1 MSLATPARGASL
13 VTLPHPRQAHLAQ
26 IIYSL
31 ALRGFESRTFGIV
44 PMSNLMSNLS
54 PRFAF
59 RPVFHI
65 AVVLSSCMA
74 ATLLSGCVD
83 PELDKQAKFQK
94 QLDEVSAGYV
104 AAVGGDPAMLSTAPT
119 DEALTALRALG
130 NRARSLSGGTASQ
143 EESARALAA
152 SISRTT
158 GSIALARAAWLES
171 GQEIVRD
178 LAINASSL
186 AADLDAVAQAGEDLN
201 LSSASDGARE
211 VKAASAAD
219 MRAFQEEVRS
229 IEVPAAQLAQRIAE
243 GSARLSQLNQESA
256 LLARKARE
264 STPAAGLAFVEE
276 AAEIQSDAR
285 TLQTSVENDTIVA
298 DEVGSAGA
306 YASARLTAAQNTQ
319 AAASNAIE
327 FLGAYDADIKGQ
339 SGKSRE
345 MATELRRN
353 AASLLKAID
362 DERAGALKSA
372 YEGAIADFSS
382 ASAGA
387 GGSGADATALAN
399 TLMIEELRLLSTQI
413 AGLGAQGRMLA
424 MASVAG
430 NSAALATV
438 RTDAEA
444 AITAFKEKATTAA
457 DQFANLGEDP
467 ALSGLKTYIDG
478 VKKVA
483 DGLTVETL
491 MTPVAVVEVKKPAV
505 AKSNAAASSGRSS
518 SGGSSTGIDDP
529 DAFIAQ
535 LAALSGDP
543 SAAAA
548 LFVGAIDDS
557 TAVGKA
563 MKSAVGSMMSAMRP
577 VSEAMTAK
585 FGSASLGSMQGGMGG
600 VDVASFA
607 SLTKRSNDGTR
618 AVYGAEGGTEFTFV
632 KGANGWAIDMGEAM
646 RANGMTDEQIDQ
658 MAPMMGMIIGPMMA
672 SMKKAAAEVA
682 ARINADEFG
691 TVEEAQAALQEAIG
705 AGVAGAIGGGLG
717 APGTR

>member
-1 MSLATPARGASL
+1 
-13 VTLPHPRQAHLAQ
+13 
-26 IIYSL
+26 
-31 ALRGFESRTFGIV
+31 
-44 PMSNLMSNLS
+44 MSNLS

-65 AVVLSSCMA
+65 AVVLSSCMT

-104 AAVGGDPAMLSTAPT
+104 AAVGGDPAMLSTAPS

-130 NRARSLSGGTASQ
+130 NRARGLSGGTASQ

-201 LSSASDGARE
+201 LSSSTDVARD

-219 MRAFQEEVRS
+219 MRAFQEEVRQ

-276 AAEIQSDAR
+276 AALIQSDAR

-298 DEVGSAGA
+298 DQVVSQGE

-319 AAASNAIE
+319 AAATNAIE
-327 FLGAYDADIKGQ
+327 FLGTFDADIKGQ

-345 MATELRRN
+345 MANELRRN
-353 AASLLKAID
+353 AQSLLKAID

-387 GGSGADATALAN
+387 GGSGADSAALAN

-413 AGLGAQGRMLA
+413 AGLGAQGRMLG
-424 MASVAG
+424 MESVAD
-430 NSAALATV
+430 NAAALATV
-438 RTDAEA
+438 RTEVEA
-444 AITAFKEKATTAA
+444 VITAFKEKATTAA

-467 ALSGLKTYIDG
+467 ALAGLKTYIDG

-483 DGLTVETL
+483 DGLTVDKL
-491 MTPVAVVEVKKPAV
+491 MTPVAVVEVKKPAA
-505 AKSNAAASSGRSS
+505 AKAIGAGASSGRSS
-518 SGGSSTGIDDP
+518 SGESNTGIADP
-529 DAFIAQ
+529 DAFVAK

-557 TAVGKA
+557 TPIGKA
-563 MKSAVGSMMSAMRP
+563 MKSMVGSMMTAMKP
-577 VSEAMTAK
+577 VSDAMIEK
-585 FGSASLGSMQGGMGG
+585 FGSASLGSMAGGMGAL
-600 VDVASFA
+600 DVS
-607 SLTKRSNDGTR
+607 SLGKLTQRSNDGTR
-618 AVYGAEGGTEFTFV
+618 AVYGAEGGTEITFV
-632 KGANGWAIDMGEAM
+632 KGANGWAIDMSEAM

-658 MAPMMGMIIGPMMA
+658 MAPMMSMMMGPMMG
-672 SMKKAAAEVA
+672 SMKKAATEVA
-682 ARINADEFG
+682 ARIAADEFA
-691 TVEEAQAALQEAIG
+691 TVEEAQAALQEMMA
-705 AGVAGAIGGGLG
+705 AGAAGALGG
-717 APGTR
+717 PPRRR

>member
-1 MSLATPARGASL
+1 
-13 VTLPHPRQAHLAQ
+13 
-26 IIYSL
+26 
-31 ALRGFESRTFGIV
+31 
-44 PMSNLMSNLS
+44 MSNLS

-104 AAVGGDPAMLSTAPT
+104 AAVGGDPAMLSTAPS

-130 NRARSLSGGTASQ
+130 NRARGLSGGTASQ

-201 LSSASDGARE
+201 LSSSTDDARE

-219 MRAFQEEVRS
+219 MRAFQEEVRQ

-264 STPAAGLAFVEE
+264 SNPAAGLAFVEE
-276 AAEIQSDAR
+276 AALIQSDAR

-298 DEVGSAGA
+298 DQVVSQGE
-306 YASARLTAAQNTQ
+306 YASARLAAAQSTQ
-319 AAASNAIE
+319 AAANNAIE
-327 FLGAYDADIKGQ
+327 FLGTFDADIKGQ

-345 MATELRRN
+345 MANELRRN
-353 AASLLKAID
+353 AQSLLKAID

-387 GGSGADATALAN
+387 GGSGADSAALAN

-413 AGLGAQGRMLA
+413 AGLGAQGRMLG
-424 MASVAG
+424 MESVAD
-430 NSAALATV
+430 NAAALATV

-444 AITAFKEKATTAA
+444 VITAFKEKATTAA

-467 ALSGLKTYIDG
+467 ALAGLKTYIDG

-483 DGLTVETL
+483 DGLTVDKL
-491 MTPVAVVEVKKPAV
+491 MTPVAVVEVKKPAA
-505 AKSNAAASSGRSS
+505 AKAISAGASSGRSS
-518 SGGSSTGIDDP
+518 SGESNTGIDDP
-529 DAFIAQ
+529 DAFVAK

-557 TAVGKA
+557 TPIGKA
-563 MKSAVGSMMSAMRP
+563 MKSMVGSMMTAMKP
-577 VSEAMTAK
+577 VSDAMIEK
-585 FGSASLGSMQGGMGG
+585 FGSASLGSMAGGMGAL
-600 VDVASFA
+600 DVS
-607 SLTKRSNDGTR
+607 SLGNLTQRSNDGTR
-618 AVYGAEGGTEFTFV
+618 AVYGAEGGTEITFV
-632 KGANGWAIDMGEAM
+632 KGANGWAIDMSEAM
-646 RANGMTDEQIDQ
+646 RASGMTDEQIDQ
-658 MAPMMGMIIGPMMA
+658 MAPMMSMMMGPMMG
-672 SMKKAAAEVA
+672 SMKKAATEVA
-682 ARINADEFG
+682 ARIAADEFA
-691 TVEEAQAALQEAIG
+691 TVEEAQAALQEVMAASAGG
-705 AGVAGAIGGGLG
+705 ALGG
-717 APGTR
+717 PPRRR

>member
-1 MSLATPARGASL
+1 
-13 VTLPHPRQAHLAQ
+13 
-26 IIYSL
+26 
-31 ALRGFESRTFGIV
+31 
-44 PMSNLMSNLS
+44 MSNLS

-104 AAVGGDPAMLSTAPT
+104 AAVGGDPAMLSTAPS

-130 NRARSLSGGTASQ
+130 NRARGLSGGTASQ

-201 LSSASDGARE
+201 LSSSTDDARE

-219 MRAFQEEVRS
+219 MRAFQEEVRQ

-276 AAEIQSDAR
+276 AALIQSDAR

-298 DEVGSAGA
+298 DQVVSQGE

-319 AAASNAIE
+319 AAATNAIE
-327 FLGAYDADIKGQ
+327 FLGTFDADIKGQ

-345 MATELRRN
+345 MANELRRN
-353 AASLLKAID
+353 AQSLLKAID

-387 GGSGADATALAN
+387 GGSGADSAALAN

-413 AGLGAQGRMLA
+413 AGLGAQGRMLG
-424 MASVAG
+424 MESVAD
-430 NSAALATV
+430 NAAALATV
-438 RTDAEA
+438 RTEAEA
-444 AITAFKEKATTAA
+444 VITAFKEKATTAA

-467 ALSGLKTYIDG
+467 ALAGLKTYIDG

-483 DGLTVETL
+483 DGLTVDKL
-491 MTPVAVVEVKKPAV
+491 MTPVAVVEVKKPAA
-505 AKSNAAASSGRSS
+505 AKAIGAGASSGRSS
-518 SGGSSTGIDDP
+518 SGESNTGIADP
-529 DAFIAQ
+529 DAFVAK

-557 TAVGKA
+557 TPIGKA
-563 MKSAVGSMMSAMRP
+563 MKSMVGSMMTAMKP
-577 VSEAMTAK
+577 VSDAMIEK
-585 FGSASLGSMQGGMGG
+585 FGSASLGSMAGGMGAL
-600 VDVASFA
+600 DVS
-607 SLTKRSNDGTR
+607 SLGKLTQRSNDGTR
-618 AVYGAEGGTEFTFV
+618 AVYGAEGGTEITFV
-632 KGANGWAIDMGEAM
+632 KGANGWAIDMSEAM
-646 RANGMTDEQIDQ
+646 RASGMTDEQIDQ
-658 MAPMMGMIIGPMMA
+658 MAPMMSMMMGPMMG
-672 SMKKAAAEVA
+672 SMKKAATEVA
-682 ARINADEFG
+682 ARIAADEFA
-691 TVEEAQAALQEAIG
+691 TVEEAQAALQEMMA
-705 AGVAGAIGGGLG
+705 AGAAGALGG
-717 APGTR
+717 PPRRR

>member
-1 MSLATPARGASL
+1 
-13 VTLPHPRQAHLAQ
+13 
-26 IIYSL
+26 
-31 ALRGFESRTFGIV
+31 
-44 PMSNLMSNLS
+44 MSNLS

-104 AAVGGDPAMLSTAPT
+104 AAVGGDPAMLSTAPS

-130 NRARSLSGGTASQ
+130 NRARGLSGGTASQ

-201 LSSASDGARE
+201 LSSSTDDARE

-219 MRAFQEEVRS
+219 MRAFQEEVRQ

-276 AAEIQSDAR
+276 AALIQSDAR

-298 DEVGSAGA
+298 DQVVSQGE

-319 AAASNAIE
+319 AAATNAIE
-327 FLGAYDADIKGQ
+327 FLGTFDADIKGQ

-345 MATELRRN
+345 MANELRRN
-353 AASLLKAID
+353 AQSLLKAID

-387 GGSGADATALAN
+387 GGSGADSAALAN

-413 AGLGAQGRMLA
+413 AGLGAQGRMLG
-424 MASVAG
+424 MESVAD
-430 NSAALATV
+430 NAAALATV
-438 RTDAEA
+438 RTEAEA
-444 AITAFKEKATTAA
+444 VITAFKEKATTAA

-467 ALSGLKTYIDG
+467 ALAGLKTYIDG

-483 DGLTVETL
+483 DGLTVDKL
-491 MTPVAVVEVKKPAV
+491 MTPVAVVEVKKPAA
-505 AKSNAAASSGRSS
+505 AKAIGAGASSGRSS
-518 SGGSSTGIDDP
+518 SGESNTGIADP
-529 DAFIAQ
+529 DAFVAK

-557 TAVGKA
+557 TPIGKA
-563 MKSAVGSMMSAMRP
+563 MKSMVGSMMTAMKP
-577 VSEAMTAK
+577 VSDAMIEK
-585 FGSASLGSMQGGMGG
+585 FGSASLGSMAGGMGAL
-600 VDVASFA
+600 DVS
-607 SLTKRSNDGTR
+607 SLGNLTQRSNDGTR
-618 AVYGAEGGTEFTFV
+618 AVYGAEGGTEITFV
-632 KGANGWAIDMGEAM
+632 KGANGWAIDMSEAM
-646 RANGMTDEQIDQ
+646 RASGMTDEQIDQ
-658 MAPMMGMIIGPMMA
+658 MAPMMSMMMGPMMG
-672 SMKKAAAEVA
+672 SMKKAATEVA
-682 ARINADEFG
+682 ARIAADEFA
-691 TVEEAQAALQEAIG
+691 TVEEAQAALQEMMA
-705 AGVAGAIGGGLG
+705 AGAAGALGG
-717 APGTR
+717 PPRRR

>member
-1 MSLATPARGASL
+1 
-13 VTLPHPRQAHLAQ
+13 
-26 IIYSL
+26 
-31 ALRGFESRTFGIV
+31 
-44 PMSNLMSNLS
+44 MSNLS

-65 AVVLSSCMA
+65 AVVLSSCMT

-104 AAVGGDPAMLSTAPT
+104 AAVGGDPAMLSTAPS

-130 NRARSLSGGTASQ
+130 NRARGLSGGTASQ

-201 LSSASDGARE
+201 LSSSTDDARE

-219 MRAFQEEVRS
+219 MRAFQEEVRQ

-276 AAEIQSDAR
+276 AALIQSDAR

-298 DEVGSAGA
+298 DQVVSQGE

-319 AAASNAIE
+319 AAATNAIE
-327 FLGAYDADIKGQ
+327 FLGTFDADIKGQ

-345 MATELRRN
+345 MANELRRN
-353 AASLLKAID
+353 AQSLLKAID

-387 GGSGADATALAN
+387 GGSGADSAALAN

-413 AGLGAQGRMLA
+413 AGLGAQGRMLG
-424 MASVAG
+424 MESVAD
-430 NSAALATV
+430 NAAALATV
-438 RTDAEA
+438 RTEAEA
-444 AITAFKEKATTAA
+444 VITAFKEKATTAA

-467 ALSGLKTYIDG
+467 ALAGLKTYIDG

-483 DGLTVETL
+483 DGLTVDKL
-491 MTPVAVVEVKKPAV
+491 MTPVAVVEVKKPAA
-505 AKSNAAASSGRSS
+505 AKAIGAGASSGRSS
-518 SGGSSTGIDDP
+518 SGESNTGIADP
-529 DAFIAQ
+529 DAFVAK

-557 TAVGKA
+557 TPIGKA
-563 MKSAVGSMMSAMRP
+563 MKSMVGSMMTAMKP
-577 VSEAMTAK
+577 VSDAMIEK
-585 FGSASLGSMQGGMGG
+585 FGSASLGSMAGGMGAL
-600 VDVASFA
+600 DVS
-607 SLTKRSNDGTR
+607 SLGKLTQRSNDGTR
-618 AVYGAEGGTEFTFV
+618 AVYGAEGGTEITFV
-632 KGANGWAIDMGEAM
+632 KGANGWAIDMSEAM
-646 RANGMTDEQIDQ
+646 RASGMTDEQIDQ
-658 MAPMMGMIIGPMMA
+658 MAPMMSMMMGPMMG
-672 SMKKAAAEVA
+672 SMKKAATEVA
-682 ARINADEFG
+682 ARIAADEFA
-691 TVEEAQAALQEAIG
+691 TVEEAQAALQEMMA
-705 AGVAGAIGGGLG
+705 AGAAGALGG
-717 APGTR
+717 PPRRR

>member
-1 MSLATPARGASL
+1 
-13 VTLPHPRQAHLAQ
+13 
-26 IIYSL
+26 
-31 ALRGFESRTFGIV
+31 
-44 PMSNLMSNLS
+44 MSNLS

-104 AAVGGDPAMLSTAPT
+104 AAVGGDPAMLSTAPS

-130 NRARSLSGGTASQ
+130 NRARGLSGGTASQ

-201 LSSASDGARE
+201 LSSSTDDARE

-219 MRAFQEEVRS
+219 MRAFQEEVRQ

-276 AAEIQSDAR
+276 AALIQSDAR

-298 DEVGSAGA
+298 DQVVSQGE

-319 AAASNAIE
+319 AAATNAIE
-327 FLGAYDADIKGQ
+327 FLGTFDADIKGQ

-345 MATELRRN
+345 MANELRRN
-353 AASLLKAID
+353 AQSLLKAID

-387 GGSGADATALAN
+387 GGSGADSAALAN

-413 AGLGAQGRMLA
+413 AGLGAQGRMLG
-424 MASVAG
+424 MESVAD
-430 NSAALATV
+430 NAAALATV
-438 RTDAEA
+438 RTEAEA
-444 AITAFKEKATTAA
+444 VITAFKEKATTAA
-457 DQFANLGEDP
+457 DQSANLGEDP
-467 ALSGLKTYIDG
+467 ALAGLKSYIDG

-483 DGLTVETL
+483 DGLTVDKL
-491 MTPVAVVEVKKPAV
+491 MTPVAVVEVKKPAA
-505 AKSNAAASSGRSS
+505 AKAIGAGASSGRSS
-518 SGGSSTGIDDP
+518 SGESNTGIADP
-529 DAFIAQ
+529 DAFVAK

-557 TAVGKA
+557 TPIGKA
-563 MKSAVGSMMSAMRP
+563 MKSMVGSMMTAMKP
-577 VSEAMTAK
+577 VSDAMIEK
-585 FGSASLGSMQGGMGG
+585 FGSASLGSMAGGMGAL
-600 VDVASFA
+600 DVS
-607 SLTKRSNDGTR
+607 SLGNLTQRSNDGTR
-618 AVYGAEGGTEFTFV
+618 AVYGAEGGTEITFV
-632 KGANGWAIDMGEAM
+632 KGANGWAIDMSEAM

-658 MAPMMGMIIGPMMA
+658 MAPMMSMMMGPMMG
-672 SMKKAAAEVA
+672 SMKKAATEVA
-682 ARINADEFG
+682 ARIAADEFA
-691 TVEEAQAALQEAIG
+691 TVEEAQAALQEMMA
-705 AGVAGAIGGGLG
+705 AGAAGALGG
-717 APGTR
+717 PPRRR

>member
-1 MSLATPARGASL
+1 
-13 VTLPHPRQAHLAQ
+13 
-26 IIYSL
+26 
-31 ALRGFESRTFGIV
+31 
-44 PMSNLMSNLS
+44 MSNLS

-65 AVVLSSCMA
+65 AVVLSSCMT

-104 AAVGGDPAMLSTAPT
+104 AAVGGDPAMLSTAPS

-130 NRARSLSGGTASQ
+130 NRARGLSGGTASQ

-201 LSSASDGARE
+201 LSSSTDDARE

-219 MRAFQEEVRS
+219 MRAFQEEVRQ

-276 AAEIQSDAR
+276 AALIQSDAR

-298 DEVGSAGA
+298 DQVVSQGE

-319 AAASNAIE
+319 AAATNAIE
-327 FLGAYDADIKGQ
+327 FLGTFDADIKGQ

-345 MATELRRN
+345 MANELRRN
-353 AASLLKAID
+353 AQSLLKAID

-387 GGSGADATALAN
+387 GGSGADSAALAN

-413 AGLGAQGRMLA
+413 AGLGAQGRMLG
-424 MASVAG
+424 MESVAD
-430 NSAALATV
+430 NAAALATV
-438 RTDAEA
+438 RTEAEA
-444 AITAFKEKATTAA
+444 VITAFKEKATTAA

-467 ALSGLKTYIDG
+467 ALAGLKTYIDG

-483 DGLTVETL
+483 DGLTVDKL
-491 MTPVAVVEVKKPAV
+491 MTPVAVVEVKKPAA
-505 AKSNAAASSGRSS
+505 AKAIGAGASSGRSS
-518 SGGSSTGIDDP
+518 SGESNTGIADP
-529 DAFIAQ
+529 DAFVAK

-557 TAVGKA
+557 TPIGKA
-563 MKSAVGSMMSAMRP
+563 MKSMVGSMMTAMKP
-577 VSEAMTAK
+577 VSDAMIEK
-585 FGSASLGSMQGGMGG
+585 FGSASLGSMAGGMGAL
-600 VDVASFA
+600 DVS
-607 SLTKRSNDGTR
+607 SLGNLTQRSNDGTR
-618 AVYGAEGGTEFTFV
+618 AVYGAEGGTEITFV
-632 KGANGWAIDMGEAM
+632 KGANGWAIDMSEAM
-646 RANGMTDEQIDQ
+646 RASGMTDEQIDQ
-658 MAPMMGMIIGPMMA
+658 MAPMMSMMMGPMMG
-672 SMKKAAAEVA
+672 SMKKAATEVA
-682 ARINADEFG
+682 ARIAADEFA
-691 TVEEAQAALQEAIG
+691 TVEEAQAALQEMMA
-705 AGVAGAIGGGLG
+705 AGAAGALGG
-717 APGTR
+717 PPRRR

>member
-1 MSLATPARGASL
+1 
-13 VTLPHPRQAHLAQ
+13 
-26 IIYSL
+26 
-31 ALRGFESRTFGIV
+31 
-44 PMSNLMSNLS
+44 MSNLS

-104 AAVGGDPAMLSTAPT
+104 AAVGGDPAMLSTAPS

-130 NRARSLSGGTASQ
+130 NRARGLSGGTASQ

-201 LSSASDGARE
+201 LSSSTDDARE

-219 MRAFQEEVRS
+219 MRAFQEEVRQ

-276 AAEIQSDAR
+276 AALIQSDAR

-298 DEVGSAGA
+298 DQVVSQGE

-319 AAASNAIE
+319 AAATNAIE
-327 FLGAYDADIKGQ
+327 FLGTFDADIKGQ

-345 MATELRRN
+345 MANELRRN
-353 AASLLKAID
+353 AQSLLKAID

-387 GGSGADATALAN
+387 GGSGADSAALAN

-413 AGLGAQGRMLA
+413 AGLGAQGRMLG
-424 MASVAG
+424 MESVAD
-430 NSAALATV
+430 NAAALATV
-438 RTDAEA
+438 RTEAEA
-444 AITAFKEKATTAA
+444 VITAFKEKATTAA

-467 ALSGLKTYIDG
+467 ALAGLKSYIDG

-483 DGLTVETL
+483 DGLTVDKL
-491 MTPVAVVEVKKPAV
+491 MTPVAVVEVKKPAA
-505 AKSNAAASSGRSS
+505 AKAIGAGASSGRSS
-518 SGGSSTGIDDP
+518 SGESNTGIADP
-529 DAFIAQ
+529 DAFVAK

-557 TAVGKA
+557 TPIGKA
-563 MKSAVGSMMSAMRP
+563 MKSMVGSMMTAMKP
-577 VSEAMTAK
+577 VSDAMIEK
-585 FGSASLGSMQGGMGG
+585 FGSASLGSMAGGMGAL
-600 VDVASFA
+600 DVS
-607 SLTKRSNDGTR
+607 SLGNLTQRSNDGTR
-618 AVYGAEGGTEFTFV
+618 AVYGAEGGTEITFV
-632 KGANGWAIDMGEAM
+632 KGANGWAIDMSEAM

-658 MAPMMGMIIGPMMA
+658 MAPMMSMMMGPMMG
-672 SMKKAAAEVA
+672 SMKKAATEVA
-682 ARINADEFG
+682 ARIAADEFA
-691 TVEEAQAALQEAIG
+691 TVEEAQAALQEMMA
-705 AGVAGAIGGGLG
+705 AGAAGALGG
-717 APGTR
+717 PPRRR

>member
-1 MSLATPARGASL
+1 
-13 VTLPHPRQAHLAQ
+13 
-26 IIYSL
+26 
-31 ALRGFESRTFGIV
+31 
-44 PMSNLMSNLS
+44 MSNLS

-104 AAVGGDPAMLSTAPT
+104 AAVGGDPAMLSTAPS

-130 NRARSLSGGTASQ
+130 NRARGLSGGTASQ

-201 LSSASDGARE
+201 LSSSTDDARE

-219 MRAFQEEVRS
+219 MRAFQEEVRQ

-264 STPAAGLAFVEE
+264 SNPAAGLAFVEE
-276 AAEIQSDAR
+276 AALIQSDAR

-298 DEVGSAGA
+298 DQVVSQGE
-306 YASARLTAAQNTQ
+306 YASARLAAAQSTQ
-319 AAASNAIE
+319 AAATNAIE
-327 FLGAYDADIKGQ
+327 FLGTFDADIKGQ

-345 MATELRRN
+345 MANELRRN
-353 AASLLKAID
+353 AQSLLKAID

-387 GGSGADATALAN
+387 GGSGADSAALAN

-413 AGLGAQGRMLA
+413 AGLGAQGRMLG
-424 MASVAG
+424 MESVAD
-430 NSAALATV
+430 NAAALATV

-444 AITAFKEKATTAA
+444 VITAFKEKATTAA

-467 ALSGLKTYIDG
+467 ALAGLKTYIDG

-483 DGLTVETL
+483 DGLTVDKL
-491 MTPVAVVEVKKPAV
+491 MTPVAVVEVKKPAA
-505 AKSNAAASSGRSS
+505 AKAISAGASSGRSS
-518 SGGSSTGIDDP
+518 SGESNTGIDDP
-529 DAFIAQ
+529 DAFVAK

-557 TAVGKA
+557 TPIGKA
-563 MKSAVGSMMSAMRP
+563 MKSMVGSMMTAMKP
-577 VSEAMTAK
+577 VSDAMIEK
-585 FGSASLGSMQGGMGG
+585 FGSASLGSMAGGMGAL
-600 VDVASFA
+600 DVS
-607 SLTKRSNDGTR
+607 SLGNLTQRSNDGTR
-618 AVYGAEGGTEFTFV
+618 AVYGAEGGTEITFV
-632 KGANGWAIDMGEAM
+632 KGANGWAIDMSEAM
-646 RANGMTDEQIDQ
+646 RASGMTDEQIDQ
-658 MAPMMGMIIGPMMA
+658 MAPMMSMMMGPMMG
-672 SMKKAAAEVA
+672 SMKKAATEVA
-682 ARINADEFG
+682 ARIAADEFA
-691 TVEEAQAALQEAIG
+691 TVEEAQAALQEVMAASAGG
-705 AGVAGAIGGGLG
+705 ALGG
-717 APGTR
+717 PPRRR

>member
-1 MSLATPARGASL
+1 MRRTREQRVLRYTPSPPSGP
-13 VTLPHPRQAHLAQ
+13 LPRF
-26 IIYSL
+26 IYSL
-31 ALRGFESRTFGIV
+31 ATRGCNGRTFGIV
-44 PMSNLMSNLS
+44 LMSNLS

-65 AVVLSSCMA
+65 AVVLSSCMT

-104 AAVGGDPAMLSTAPT
+104 AAVGGDPAMLSTAPS

-130 NRARSLSGGTASQ
+130 NRARGLSGGTASQ

-201 LSSASDGARE
+201 LSSSTDDARE

-219 MRAFQEEVRS
+219 MRAFQEEVRQ

-264 STPAAGLAFVEE
+264 SNPAAGLAFVEE
-276 AAEIQSDAR
+276 AALIQSDAR

-298 DEVGSAGA
+298 DQVVSQGE
-306 YASARLTAAQNTQ
+306 YASARLAAAQSTQ
-319 AAASNAIE
+319 AAATNAIE
-327 FLGAYDADIKGQ
+327 FLGTFDADIKGQ

-345 MATELRRN
+345 MANELRRN
-353 AASLLKAID
+353 AQSLLKAID

-387 GGSGADATALAN
+387 GGSGADSAALAN

-413 AGLGAQGRMLA
+413 AGLGAQGRMLG
-424 MASVAG
+424 MESVAD
-430 NSAALATV
+430 NAAALATV

-444 AITAFKEKATTAA
+444 VITAFKEKATTAA

-467 ALSGLKTYIDG
+467 ALAGLKTYIDG

-483 DGLTVETL
+483 DGLTVDKL
-491 MTPVAVVEVKKPAV
+491 MTPVAVVEVKKPAA
-505 AKSNAAASSGRSS
+505 AKAISAGASSGRSS
-518 SGGSSTGIDDP
+518 SGESNTGIDDP
-529 DAFIAQ
+529 DAFVAK

-557 TAVGKA
+557 TPIGKA
-563 MKSAVGSMMSAMRP
+563 MKSMVGSMMTAMKP
-577 VSEAMTAK
+577 VSDAMIEK
-585 FGSASLGSMQGGMGG
+585 FGSASLGSMAGGMGAL
-600 VDVASFA
+600 DVS
-607 SLTKRSNDGTR
+607 SLGNLTQRSNDGTR
-618 AVYGAEGGTEFTFV
+618 AVYGAEGGTEITFV
-632 KGANGWAIDMGEAM
+632 KGANGWAIDMSEAM
-646 RANGMTDEQIDQ
+646 RASGMTDEQIDQ
-658 MAPMMGMIIGPMMA
+658 MAPMMSMMMGPMMG
-672 SMKKAAAEVA
+672 SMKKAATEVA
-682 ARINADEFG
+682 ARIAADEFA
-691 TVEEAQAALQEAIG
+691 TVEEAQAALQEVMAASAGG
-705 AGVAGAIGGGLG
+705 ALGG
-717 APGTR
+717 PPRRR

>member
-1 MSLATPARGASL
+1 
-13 VTLPHPRQAHLAQ
+13 
-26 IIYSL
+26 
-31 ALRGFESRTFGIV
+31 
-44 PMSNLMSNLS
+44 MSNLS

-104 AAVGGDPAMLSTAPT
+104 AAVGGDPAMLSTAPS

-130 NRARSLSGGTASQ
+130 NRARGLSGGTASQ

-201 LSSASDGARE
+201 LSSSTDVARD

-219 MRAFQEEVRS
+219 MRAFQEEVRQ

-276 AAEIQSDAR
+276 AALIQSDAR

-298 DEVGSAGA
+298 DQVVSQGE

-319 AAASNAIE
+319 AAATNAIE
-327 FLGAYDADIKGQ
+327 FLGTFDADIKGQ

-345 MATELRRN
+345 MANELRRN
-353 AASLLKAID
+353 AQSLLKAID

-387 GGSGADATALAN
+387 GGSGADSAALAN

-413 AGLGAQGRMLA
+413 AGLGAQGRMLG
-424 MASVAG
+424 MESVAD
-430 NSAALATV
+430 NAAALATV
-438 RTDAEA
+438 RTEAEA
-444 AITAFKEKATTAA
+444 VITAFKEKATTAA

-467 ALSGLKTYIDG
+467 ALAGLKTYIDG

-483 DGLTVETL
+483 DGLTVDKL
-491 MTPVAVVEVKKPAV
+491 MTPVAVVEVKKPAA
-505 AKSNAAASSGRSS
+505 AKAIGAGASSGRSS
-518 SGGSSTGIDDP
+518 SGESNTGIADP
-529 DAFIAQ
+529 DAFVAK

-557 TAVGKA
+557 TPIGKA
-563 MKSAVGSMMSAMRP
+563 MKSMVGSMMTAMKP
-577 VSEAMTAK
+577 VSDAMIEK
-585 FGSASLGSMQGGMGG
+585 FGSASLGSMAGGMGAL
-600 VDVASFA
+600 DVS
-607 SLTKRSNDGTR
+607 SLGKLTQRSNDGTR
-618 AVYGAEGGTEFTFV
+618 AVYGAEGGTEITFV
-632 KGANGWAIDMGEAM
+632 KGANGWAIDMSEAM
-646 RANGMTDEQIDQ
+646 RASGMTDEQIDQ
-658 MAPMMGMIIGPMMA
+658 MAPMMSMMMGPMMG
-672 SMKKAAAEVA
+672 SMKKAATEVA
-682 ARINADEFG
+682 ARIAADEFA
-691 TVEEAQAALQEAIG
+691 TVEEAQAALQEMMA
-705 AGVAGAIGGGLG
+705 AGAAGALGG
-717 APGTR
+717 PPRRR

>member
-1 MSLATPARGASL
+1 
-13 VTLPHPRQAHLAQ
+13 
-26 IIYSL
+26 
-31 ALRGFESRTFGIV
+31 
-44 PMSNLMSNLS
+44 MSNLS

-83 PELDKQAKFQK
+83 PELDKQAKFQQ

-104 AAVGGDPAMLSTAPT
+104 AAVGGDPAMLSTAPS

-130 NRARSLSGGTASQ
+130 NRARGLSGGTASQ

-201 LSSASDGARE
+201 LSSSTDDARE

-219 MRAFQEEVRS
+219 MRAFQEEVRQ

-276 AAEIQSDAR
+276 AALIQSDAR

-298 DEVGSAGA
+298 DQVVSQGE

-319 AAASNAIE
+319 AAATNAIE
-327 FLGAYDADIKGQ
+327 FLGTFDADIKGQ

-345 MATELRRN
+345 MANELRRN
-353 AASLLKAID
+353 AQSLLKAID

-387 GGSGADATALAN
+387 GGSGADSAALAN

-413 AGLGAQGRMLA
+413 AGLGAQGRMLG
-424 MASVAG
+424 MESVAD
-430 NSAALATV
+430 NAAALATV
-438 RTDAEA
+438 RTEAEA
-444 AITAFKEKATTAA
+444 VITAFKEKATTAA

-467 ALSGLKTYIDG
+467 ALAGLKTYIDG

-483 DGLTVETL
+483 DGLTVDKL
-491 MTPVAVVEVKKPAV
+491 MTPVAVVEVKKPAA
-505 AKSNAAASSGRSS
+505 AKAIGAGASSGRSS
-518 SGGSSTGIDDP
+518 SGESNTGIADP
-529 DAFIAQ
+529 DAFVAK

-557 TAVGKA
+557 TPIGKA
-563 MKSAVGSMMSAMRP
+563 MKSMVGSMMTAMKP
-577 VSEAMTAK
+577 VSDAMIEK
-585 FGSASLGSMQGGMGG
+585 FGSASLGSMAGGMGAL
-600 VDVASFA
+600 DVS
-607 SLTKRSNDGTR
+607 SLGNLTQRSNDGTR
-618 AVYGAEGGTEFTFV
+618 AVYGAEGGTEITFV
-632 KGANGWAIDMGEAM
+632 KGANGWAIDMSEAM
-646 RANGMTDEQIDQ
+646 RASGMTDEQIDQ
-658 MAPMMGMIIGPMMA
+658 MAPMMSMMMGPMMG
-672 SMKKAAAEVA
+672 SMKKAATEVA
-682 ARINADEFG
+682 ARIAADEFA
-691 TVEEAQAALQEAIG
+691 TVEEAQAALQEMMA
-705 AGVAGAIGGGLG
+705 AGAAGALGG
-717 APGTR
+717 PPRRR

>member
-1 MSLATPARGASL
+1 
-13 VTLPHPRQAHLAQ
+13 
-26 IIYSL
+26 
-31 ALRGFESRTFGIV
+31 
-44 PMSNLMSNLS
+44 MSNLS

-65 AVVLSSCMA
+65 AVVLSSCMT

-83 PELDKQAKFQK
+83 PELDKQAKFQQ

-104 AAVGGDPAMLSTAPT
+104 AAVGGDPAMLSTAPS

-130 NRARSLSGGTASQ
+130 NRARGLSGGTASQ

-201 LSSASDGARE
+201 LSSSTDDARE

-219 MRAFQEEVRS
+219 MRAFQEEVRQ

-276 AAEIQSDAR
+276 AALIQSDAR

-298 DEVGSAGA
+298 DQVVSQGE

-319 AAASNAIE
+319 AAATNAIE
-327 FLGAYDADIKGQ
+327 FLGTFDADIKGQ

-345 MATELRRN
+345 MANELRRN
-353 AASLLKAID
+353 AQSLLKAID

-387 GGSGADATALAN
+387 GGSGADSAALAN

-413 AGLGAQGRMLA
+413 AGLGAQGRMLG
-424 MASVAG
+424 MESVAD
-430 NSAALATV
+430 NAAALATV
-438 RTDAEA
+438 RTEAEA
-444 AITAFKEKATTAA
+444 VITAFKEKATTAA

-467 ALSGLKTYIDG
+467 ALAGLKTYIDG

-483 DGLTVETL
+483 DGLTVDKL
-491 MTPVAVVEVKKPAV
+491 MTPVAVVEVKKPAA
-505 AKSNAAASSGRSS
+505 AKAIGAGASSGRSS
-518 SGGSSTGIDDP
+518 SGESNTGIADP
-529 DAFIAQ
+529 DAFVAK

-557 TAVGKA
+557 TPIGKA
-563 MKSAVGSMMSAMRP
+563 MKSMVGSMMTAMKP
-577 VSEAMTAK
+577 VSDAMIEK
-585 FGSASLGSMQGGMGG
+585 FGSASLGSMAGGMGAL
-600 VDVASFA
+600 DVS
-607 SLTKRSNDGTR
+607 SLGNLTQRSNDGTR
-618 AVYGAEGGTEFTFV
+618 AVYGAEGGTEITFV
-632 KGANGWAIDMGEAM
+632 KGANGWAIDMSEAM
-646 RANGMTDEQIDQ
+646 RASGMTDEQIDQ
-658 MAPMMGMIIGPMMA
+658 MAPMMSMMMGPMMG
-672 SMKKAAAEVA
+672 SMKKAATEVA
-682 ARINADEFG
+682 ARIAADEFA
-691 TVEEAQAALQEAIG
+691 TVEEAQAALQEMMA
-705 AGVAGAIGGGLG
+705 AGAAGALGG
-717 APGTR
+717 PPRRR

>member
-1 MSLATPARGASL
+1 
-13 VTLPHPRQAHLAQ
+13 
-26 IIYSL
+26 
-31 ALRGFESRTFGIV
+31 
-44 PMSNLMSNLS
+44 MSNLS

-104 AAVGGDPAMLSTAPT
+104 AAVGGDPAMLSTAPS

-130 NRARSLSGGTASQ
+130 NRARGLSGGTASQ

-201 LSSASDGARE
+201 LSSSTDDARE

-219 MRAFQEEVRS
+219 MRAFQEEVRQ

-264 STPAAGLAFVEE
+264 SNPAAGLAFVEE
-276 AAEIQSDAR
+276 AALIQSDAR

-298 DEVGSAGA
+298 DQVVSQGE

-319 AAASNAIE
+319 AAATNAIE
-327 FLGAYDADIKGQ
+327 FLGTFDADIKGQ

-345 MATELRRN
+345 MANELRRN
-353 AASLLKAID
+353 AQSLLKAID

-387 GGSGADATALAN
+387 GGSGADSAALAN

-413 AGLGAQGRMLA
+413 AGLGAQGRMLG
-424 MASVAG
+424 MESVAD
-430 NSAALATV
+430 NAAALATV

-444 AITAFKEKATTAA
+444 VITAFKEKATTAA

-467 ALSGLKTYIDG
+467 ALAGLKTYIDG

-483 DGLTVETL
+483 DGLTVDKL
-491 MTPVAVVEVKKPAV
+491 MTPVAVVEVKKPAA
-505 AKSNAAASSGRSS
+505 AKAISAGASSGRSS
-518 SGGSSTGIDDP
+518 SGESNTGIDDP
-529 DAFIAQ
+529 DAFVAK

-557 TAVGKA
+557 TPIGKA
-563 MKSAVGSMMSAMRP
+563 MKSMVGSMMTAMKP
-577 VSEAMTAK
+577 VSDAMIEK
-585 FGSASLGSMQGGMGG
+585 FGSASLGSMAGGMGAL
-600 VDVASFA
+600 DVS
-607 SLTKRSNDGTR
+607 SLGNLTQRSNDGTR
-618 AVYGAEGGTEFTFV
+618 AVYGAEGGTEITFV
-632 KGANGWAIDMGEAM
+632 KGANGWAIDMSEAM
-646 RANGMTDEQIDQ
+646 RASGMTDEQIDQ
-658 MAPMMGMIIGPMMA
+658 MAPMMSMMMGPMMG
-672 SMKKAAAEVA
+672 SMKKAATEVA
-682 ARINADEFG
+682 ARIAADEFA
-691 TVEEAQAALQEAIG
+691 TVEEAQAALQEMMA
-705 AGVAGAIGGGLG
+705 AGAAGALGG
-717 APGTR
+717 PPRRR